1 MTDDTPTIDLPLAL
15 RTRNALIK
23 AGLTTWK
30 DIKRAD
36 LDAVEG
42 LGAKGFDTIQAL
54 WSSELEDQAP
64 TLTPKDEAVIDAW
77 VSQVKI
83 GPARG
88 QEQQTPE
95 ESIARANGS
104 RHTVASM
111 IDHAMRGGLDRLTE
125 MERSLERANRAPAEG
140 RLALE
145 ELNRRNEA
153 FRAQGGWVETAVGSG
168 LLALQLE
175 ADIQA
180 RISALIPTIK
190 ALPHVKELGVV
201 VDEKVVGRMALIRG
215 LDALEKTNGQTP
227 TPAAKAVDP
236 QSDEP
241 VVPVQDGERYATPD
255 GWNKVSPTEA
265 VPASQVDVHSYYQ
278 AYGWERYW
286 GKVDSTTFYFYW
298 CPEKLNQDV
307 APFPGNDKGGRKI
320 AIQQTPWG
328 PGHILPAGWNT

>member
-1 MTDDTPTIDLPLAL
+1 MTDDTQTIDLPLAL

-30 DIKRAD
+30 TVKEAR
-36 LDAVEG
+36 LDDVDG
-42 LGAKGFDTIQAL
+42 LGARGIDAIQAL
-54 WSSELEDQAP
+54 WGKAEQSD
-64 TLTPKDEAVIDAW
+64 IDDIATR
-77 VSQVKI
+77 VEMSQVE
-83 GPARG
+83 A
-88 QEQQTPE
+88 ETPE
-95 ESIARANGS
+95 ETIARAS

-111 IDHAMRGGLDRLTE
+111 IDSAMRGGLERMTE
-125 MERSLERANRAPAEG
+125 IERSLERANRAPAEG

-145 ELNRRNEA
+145 ELNRRTEA
-153 FRAQGGWVETAVGSG
+153 FRAQGGWVETGTG

-180 RISALIPTIK
+180 RIGALIPTIK

-227 TPAAKAVDP
+227 APAAKTVDP
-236 QSDEP
+236 QSDAP
-241 VVPVQDGERYATPD
+241 VVPVQDGERYATPE

-286 GKVDSTTFYFYW
+286 GRVDSTTFYFYW

-307 APFPGNDKGGRKI
+307 APFPNNDKGGRKI

>member
-1 MTDDTPTIDLPLAL
+1 MTDDTQTIDLPLAL

-23 AGLTTWK
+23 AGLTTWGQVK
-30 DIKRAD
+30 ARPLEEVA
-36 LDAVEG
+36 G
-42 LGAKGFDTIQAL
+42 LGARGIDAIQAL
-54 WSSELEDQAP
+54 WTSELGDQ
-64 TLTPKDEAVIDAW
+64 AVIDAW
-77 VSQVKI
+77 AGKI
-83 GPARG
+83 KVGPE
-88 QEQQTPE
+88 QEVATPE

-111 IDHAMRGGLDRLTE
+111 IDHAMRGGLERMTE

-153 FRAQGGWVETAVGSG
+153 FRAQGGWVETTVGSG

-227 TPAAKAVDP
+227 TPAAKTVDP

>member
-30 DIKRAD
+30 DIKMAELHD
-36 LDAVEG
+36 VQG

-54 WSSELEDQAP
+54 WESELADGPA
-64 TLTPKDEAVIDAW
+64 LSAKDEAAVDAW
-77 VSQVKI
+77 MNKVKI
-83 GPARG
+83 GP
-88 QEQQTPE
+88 EVETPE
-95 ESIARANGS
+95 ETIAKGQK

-111 IDHAMRGGLDRLTE
+111 IDTAMRGGLERLTE
-125 MERSLERANRAPAEG
+125 MERSLERANRG
-140 RLALE
+140 GLALE

-153 FRAQGGWVETAVGSG
+153 FRAQGGWVETATGSG

-175 ADIQA
+175 SDIQA
-180 RISALIPTIK
+180 RIRALIPTIK
-190 ALPHVKELGVV
+190 GLPHVKELGVV

-215 LDALEKTNGQTP
+215 LDALEKSNGQVAAP
-227 TPAAKAVDP
+227 VAAKPVDT

-241 VVPVQDGERYATPD
+241 VVPVQDGERYATPE

-265 VPASQVDVHSYYQ
+265 VPASQADVHSYYQ

-307 APFPGNDKGGRKI
+307 APFPGSDKGGRKI
-320 AIQQTPWG
+320 AIQSTPWG

>member
-1 MTDDTPTIDLPLAL
+1 MNDDTKTIDLPLAL

-23 AGLTTWK
+23 AELTTWK
-30 DIKRAD
+30 TVKAKP
-36 LDAVEG
+36 LDEVPG
-42 LGAKGFDTIQAL
+42 LGARGIEAIQAL
-54 WSSELEDQAP
+54 WTTEEQADIDDIATRVEMSQPRLETA
-64 TLTPKDEAVIDAW
+64 
-77 VSQVKI
+77 
-83 GPARG
+83 
-88 QEQQTPE
+88 TPE

-111 IDHAMRGGLDRLTE
+111 IDSAMRGGLERLTQPTVQE
-125 MERSLERANRAPAEG
+125 LELSRANRAPAEG

-145 ELNRRNEA
+145 ELNRRSDA
-153 FRAQGGWVETAVGSG
+153 FRARGGWVETGSG

-175 ADIQA
+175 SDIQA
-180 RISALIPTIK
+180 RIRALIPTIK
-190 ALPHVKELGVV
+190 GLPHVKELGVD
-201 VDEKVVGRMALIRG
+201 VDEKVIGRMALIRG
-215 LDALEKTNGQTP
+215 LDALEKTNGQAH
-227 TPAAKAVDP
+227 TPATKAVDP
-236 QSDEP
+236 QSDAP
-241 VVPVQDGERYATPD
+241 VVPTMQDAERYDTPD

-265 VPASQVDVHSYYQ
+265 VPASQVDVHSYYA

-307 APFPGNDKGGRKI
+307 APFPNNDKGGRKI